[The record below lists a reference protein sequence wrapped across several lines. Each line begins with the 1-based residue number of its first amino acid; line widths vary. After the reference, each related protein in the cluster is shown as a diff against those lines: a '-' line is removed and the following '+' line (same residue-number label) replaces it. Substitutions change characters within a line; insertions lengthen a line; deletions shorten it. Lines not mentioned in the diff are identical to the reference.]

1 MAGNVYK
8 FNYCF
13 ESYGVKVAIESNSA
27 DVLEQAS
34 STARSALLGNL
45 LEIDRPHAEQ
55 VFRLPI
61 MPDGVCIIY
70 QDGELM
76 AEGKLNPGYW
86 KYFDSLV
93 RILVAEF
100 ARDKVFIHAGSV
112 GWRGRAII
120 LPGNS
125 HFGKTTLVAELAR
138 CGAEYYSDEYAI
150 IDDNGLVHPF
160 ARKLTMRENGRH
172 IIEKPFDVEEFGGK
186 KGSSPI
192 PVSAVVFTKYD
203 PESNPEYAFLTTGQ
217 GIVEVIG
224 QTIGIRRNSEFVIKV
239 LKKAF
244 SNAIILKSSRNEA
257 AKFARELLEFVDNT
271 AI

>member
-1 MAGNVYK
+1 MLSDVHK
-8 FNYCF
+8 YCF

-45 LEIDRPHAEQ
+45 IEIDCADAEQ
-55 VFRLPI
+55 VFQIPI
-61 MPDGVCIIY
+61 TPEGICAVY
-70 QDGELM
+70 QNGELM
-76 AEGKLNPGYW
+76 VEDTLRPAYW

-100 ARDKVFIHAGSV
+100 APTRVFIHAGSV

-125 HFGKTTLVAELAR
+125 HFGKTTLVAELAK

-150 IDDNGLVHPF
+150 IDEKGLLHPF

-172 IIEKPFDVEEFGGK
+172 VIEKPIDVEEFGGI
-186 KGSSPI
+186 KGYVPI
-192 PVSAVVFTKYD
+192 PLSTVLFTKYD
-203 PESNPEYAFLTTGQ
+203 PEKIQKYEFLTQGQ
-217 GIVEVIG
+217 GIVEIIG

-239 LKKAF
+239 LKNAF
-244 SNAIILKSSRNEA
+244 ANAIIVKSPRTDA

>member
-1 MAGNVYK
+1 MAGDIYK
-8 FNYCF
+8 YSYCF

-34 STARSALLGNL
+34 ATATSALLGNL
-45 LEIDRPHAEQ
+45 VEIDRADAKQ
-55 VFRLPI
+55 VFQIP
-61 MPDGVCIIY
+61 MGQDGTCAIY
-70 QDGELM
+70 QNGELM
-76 AEGKLNPGYW
+76 AEAKLNPGYW

-100 ARDKVFIHAGSV
+100 APTKVFIHAGSV
-112 GWRGRAII
+112 GWRGRAIL

-125 HFGKTTLVAELAR
+125 HFGKTTLVAELAK

-150 IDDNGLVHPF
+150 IDEKGLVHPF

-172 IIEKPFDVEEFGGK
+172 VIEKPVDIEEFGGV
-186 KGSSPI
+186 KGSLPI
-192 PVSAVVFTKYD
+192 PVSTVMFTKYD
-203 PESNPEYAFLTTGQ
+203 PEIESKYEFLTPGQ

-239 LKKAF
+239 LKNAF
-244 SNAIILKSSRNEA
+244 ANAIIVKSPRNDA
-257 AKFARELLEFVDNT
+257 ANFALELLEFVDNT

>member
-1 MAGNVYK
+1 MAGDVYK
-8 FNYCF
+8 YNYCF
-13 ESYGVKVAIESNSA
+13 ESYGVKVAIDSNSPN
-27 DVLEQAS
+27 VIEQAS
-34 STARSALLGNL
+34 ATARSALLGNL
-45 LEIDRPHAEQ
+45 VEIDRADVEQ
-55 VFRLPI
+55 VFQIPS
-61 MPDGVCIIY
+61 MSNGVCTVY
-70 QDGELM
+70 QNGELM

-100 ARDKVFIHAGSV
+100 APEKVFIHAGSV
-112 GWRGRAII
+112 GWRGRAIL

-125 HFGKTTLVAELAR
+125 HFGKTTLVAELAK

-150 IDDNGLVHPF
+150 IDDEGLVHPF

-172 IIEKPFDVEEFGGK
+172 VIEKPVDVEEFGGK
-186 KGSSPI
+186 KGSIPI
-192 PVSAVVFTKYD
+192 PVSAVVFTKYV

-217 GIVEVIG
+217 GIVDVIG

-244 SNAIILKSSRNEA
+244 SNAIIVKSSRNEA

>member
-1 MAGNVYK
+1 MTGDVYK
-8 FNYCF
+8 YNYCF

-34 STARSALLGNL
+34 TTARSALLGNL
-45 LEIDRPHAEQ
+45 AEIGRADVEQ
-55 VFRLPI
+55 VFQIPI
-61 MPDGVCIIY
+61 TADGVCTVY
-70 QDGELM
+70 QNGELM
-76 AEGKLNPGYW
+76 VEDTIRPAYW

-100 ARDKVFIHAGSV
+100 SPERVFIHAGSV

-125 HFGKTTLVAELAR
+125 HFGKTTLVAELAK
-138 CGAEYYSDEYAI
+138 CGAVYYSDEYAI
-150 IDDNGLVHPF
+150 IDEKGLVHPF

-172 IIEKPFDVEEFGGK
+172 VIEKPVDVEEFGGK
-186 KGSSPI
+186 KGSIPI

-203 PESNPEYAFLTTGQ
+203 PESNPEYAFLTPGQ

-224 QTIGIRRNSEFVIKV
+224 QTIAIRRNSEFVIKV

>member
-1 MAGNVYK
+1 MTSEVNKYR
-8 FNYCF
+8 FCF
-13 ESYGVKVAIESNSA
+13 ESYGVKVRIESNSA
-27 DVLEQAS
+27 DIIEQAS

-45 LEIDRPHAEQ
+45 AKIDCSDAEQ
-55 VFRLPI
+55 VFQIPI
-61 MPDGVCIIY
+61 TSDGTCTVY
-70 QDGELM
+70 QNGELM
-76 AEGKLNPGYW
+76 VEDKTKPAYW

-100 ARDKVFIHAGSV
+100 SPHNVFIHAGSV

-125 HFGKTTLVAELAR
+125 HFGKTTLVAELVR

-150 IDDNGLVHPF
+150 IDETGLVHPF

-172 IIEKPFDVEEFGGK
+172 VIEKPVDVEDFGGR

-192 PVSAVVFTKYD
+192 PIAAVIFTKFD
-203 PESNPEYAFLTTGQ
+203 PEIEPEYEYLTTGQ
-217 GIVEVIG
+217 GVVEVIG

-239 LKKAF
+239 LKNAF
-244 SNAIILKSSRNEA
+244 SNAIIVKSPRNDA
-257 AKFARELLEFVDNT
+257 AKFARELLEFVDNK

>member
-1 MAGNVYK
+1 MAGDTYK
-8 FNYCF
+8 YNFCF
-13 ESYGVKVAIESNSA
+13 ESYGVRVAIESNSA
-27 DVLEQAS
+27 DVLEEAS

-45 LEIDRPHAEQ
+45 VEIGREDAEQ
-55 VFRLPI
+55 VFQIPI
-61 MPDGVCIIY
+61 APDGVCTVY
-70 QDGELM
+70 QNGELM
-76 AEGKLNPGYW
+76 VEDKLRPAYW

-100 ARDKVFIHAGSV
+100 SPNRVFIHAGSV

-125 HFGKTTLVAELAR
+125 HFGKTTLVSELAK

-150 IDDNGLVHPF
+150 IDENGLVHPF

-172 IIEKPFDVEEFGGK
+172 VIEKPVDVEEFGGR
-186 KGSSPI
+186 KGKMPI
-192 PVSAVVFTKYD
+192 PLSTVLFTKFD
-203 PESNPEYAFLTTGQ
+203 PEIEPQYEYLTPGQ

-224 QTIGIRRNSEFVIKV
+224 QTIAIRRNSEFVIKV

-244 SNAIILKSSRNEA
+244 SNAIIVKSPRNEA

>member
-1 MAGNVYK
+1 MILEGEKYQ
-8 FNYCF
+8 FCF
-13 ESYGVKVAIESNSA
+13 ESYGVKVAIESNSEY
-27 DVLEQAS
+27 VLDQAS
-34 STARSALLGNL
+34 ETARSALLGNL
-45 LEIDRPHAEQ
+45 DEIDRTAAEQ
-55 VFRLPI
+55 VFQIPI
-61 MPDGVCIIY
+61 TTDGTCSVY
-70 QDGELM
+70 QNGELM
-76 AEGKLNPGYW
+76 AEAKLSPGYW

-100 ARDKVFIHAGSV
+100 APKNVFIHAGSV

-125 HFGKTTLVAELAR
+125 HFGKTTLVAQLAK

-150 IDDNGLVHPF
+150 IDEKGLVHPF

-172 IIEKPFDVEEFGGK
+172 VIEKAVDIEELGGV
-186 KGSSPI
+186 KGKDAIPI
-192 PVSAVVFTKYD
+192 STVLFTKYD
-203 PESNPEYAFLTTGQ
+203 PENEPKYEFLTPGQ

-239 LKKAF
+239 LKNAF
-244 SNAIILKSSRNEA
+244 ANAIIVKSPRNDA
-257 AKFARELLEFVDNT
+257 ANFALELLEFVDNT